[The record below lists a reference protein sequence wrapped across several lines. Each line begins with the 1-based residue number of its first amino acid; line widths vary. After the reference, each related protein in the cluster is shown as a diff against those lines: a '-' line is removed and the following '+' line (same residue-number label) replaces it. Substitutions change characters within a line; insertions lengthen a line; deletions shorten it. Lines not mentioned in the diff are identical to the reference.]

1 MSQNNQT
8 PSINLKFLI
17 LLLAINSF
25 GRGFI
30 QVYFKSDDILRKK
43 IMIIWLFSKLLV
55 ILLNVRYM
63 KNYVH
68 KLTHNQEVS
77 TGFGAIF
84 RNTHLVSC
92 ICTFVSFL
100 LMKI

>member
-1 MSQNNQT
+1 MNQNNQT

-30 QVYFKSDDILRKK
+30 QVYLKSNDFLRAK
-43 IMIIWLFSKLLV
+43 IMIIWLLSKLLV
-55 ILLNVRYM
+55 ILINVRYIR
-63 KNYVH
+63 KHVH

-77 TGFGAIF
+77 TGFWAVF